1 MFLFILRS
9 NFQVKVV
16 FDLFHLQD
24 PDADGQCSTD
34 FFLATGGS
42 PVPQLCGINTDQ
54 HGNGFIRLA
63 MTNIQELQEIA
74 QVKSFY
80 LILQTIQIQKN

>member
-1 MFLFILRS
+1 MFLFILCS

-42 PVPQLCGINTDQ
+42 PVPQLCGLNTDQ
-54 HGNGFIRLA
+54 HG
-63 MTNIQELQEIA
+63 
-74 QVKSFY
+74 K
-80 LILQTIQIQKN
+80 

>member
-1 MFLFILRS
+1 MFLIILRS

-42 PVPQLCGINTDQ
+42 PVPQLCGLNTDQ
-54 HGNGFIRLA
+54 HGNGLIRLA
-63 MTNIQELQEIA
+63 MTDLQELQE
-74 QVKSFY
+74 KSSSEK
-80 LILQTIQIQKN
+80 LLSI

>member
-1 MFLFILRS
+1 MFLIILRS

-42 PVPQLCGINTDQ
+42 PVPQLCGLNTDQ
-54 HGNGFIRLA
+54 HGN
-63 MTNIQELQEIA
+63 
-74 QVKSFY
+74 
-80 LILQTIQIQKN
+80 